1 MAATDV
7 RARVCTH
14 PPECGA
20 KRSGKRRPQRGTNPR
35 ATTITRQK
43 KRGTRAGD
51 SVTDRVSCACW
62 PPLGGRE
69 AQGRAQAATGN
80 SVPAVS
86 ALWVTNVVDVCR
98 VVADARKSDDW
109 APVTP
114 FPSVGSAAGA
124 LLSVA
129 VSRSGKDC
137 GTRSDFFTGPLK
149 DNADRVFSL
158 FFSFYFIRGSNQRGA
173 VFSFFWSARWSRS
186 HTATAVGSFGRHAA
200 TKKWRA
206 VSLCRQ
212 EKISNA
218 KWKKN
223 ATCVNGPVGGSLVY
237 RKGTRRTKEKKRGAR
252 SPPKALHKKKRKENL
267 DRRDDRACTPYP

>member
-1 MAATDV
+1 M
-7 RARVCTH
+7 RARAPGSFFQGGDRCASARVHT
-14 PPECGA
+14 PVGVRRKKVGKKETA
-20 KRSGKRRPQRGTNPR
+20 KRHEPARNNNNST
-35 ATTITRQK
+35 K

-51 SVTDRVSCACW
+51 SVTDRVSCACR

-98 VVADARKSDDW
+98 VVVADARKSDDW

-114 FPSVGSAAGA
+114 FPPVGSAAGA

-129 VSRSGKDC
+129 VFRSGKDC
-137 GTRSDFFTGPLK
+137 GTRSDFFNGLLK
-149 DNADRVFSL
+149 DNADRIFSL
-158 FFSFYFIRGSNQRGA
+158 FFSFSFHSGVKLKRRGLFFLLVGALVPVAHRGRSGLIR
-173 VFSFFWSARWSRS
+173 
-186 HTATAVGSFGRHAA
+186 ATRRH
-200 TKKWRA
+200 KKWRA

-218 KWKKN
+218 KWKKMR
-223 ATCVNGPVGGSLVY
+223 LV
-237 RKGTRRTKEKKRGAR
+237 
-252 SPPKALHKKKRKENL
+252 
-267 DRRDDRACTPYP
+267 